1 MRRLNRKLVLFF
13 LVSLGAGYAVSVGL
27 MYLLGAELRFYG
39 FGTLTLVAVLVA
51 LILVIA
57 FDKPFELGMFEWP
70 SEKPPAPPP
79 PKGSKPESGTTAGGE
94 GGPTLSSMKM
104 ISGTIFPYEAPTD
117 HWEIDF
123 NDSQQSY
130 EGTALPIWLLAGWAA
145 FILWAIIYLIV
156 GLPGTL

>member
-1 MRRLNRKLVLFF
+1 MRRPNRKLILFF

-27 MYLLGAELRFYG
+27 MFALGAEYRFYG
-39 FGTLTLVAVLVA
+39 FVPLTLVAVLVA

-70 SEKPPAPPP
+70 PEKPPAPKKPLFEP
-79 PKGSKPESGTTAGGE
+79 ETAASGEEGAEIAPSKVIPGA
-94 GGPTLSSMKM
+94 
-104 ISGTIFPYEAPTD
+104 IFPYEVPTD
-117 HWEIDF
+117 HWEVDF
-123 NDSQQSY
+123 NDSKQSY
-130 EGTALPIWLLAGWAA
+130 EGTALPVWLLAGWAA